1 MKTIY
6 RRFMIPAAL
15 VLFCALLMVA
25 AVFQYQARAQMR
37 HNNYEILEATA
48 DTVSRLATAYY
59 GEASLESDQFYMSV
73 TAASRAANAQTVI
86 CDGQGRLVMCSEA
99 PYGCSHRGMVI
110 SKSYME
116 RVYRLKVARAEGKI
130 EALYED
136 ARFVVGMPIYDKG
149 GVPSGIVLTST
160 SLEPTLDAFR
170 ELMTVCVLTSLG
182 AVCVAIVLMALI
194 LRRQNSPLQEI
205 RRTANDFA
213 HGKLSSRLKVNRK
226 HPVDVQELALAFNNM
241 AEALEK
247 AEMQRQE
254 FVANVSHELKTPM
267 TTISG
272 FMDGI
277 LDGTIPP
284 EEQPKYMRLV
294 SEETKRLSR
303 LVRSMLDISKLPQ
316 EGGVPEERK
325 SQFDVAECVGRV
337 LITFE
342 QKITQKGLDVQV
354 NFPDLPVYTRADQDS
369 ITQVIYNL
377 LDNAVKFC
385 QQGGRLG
392 VEIRQT
398 KDKIYVA
405 VSNTGNPIPA
415 EELPLVFERFH
426 KTDKSRTDKDGW
438 GLGLYIVKT
447 IVCSQGENIRVS
459 SAGDTT
465 EFTFTLPCA

>member
-6 RRFMIPAAL
+6 RRFLIPAAL
-15 VLFCALLMVA
+15 VLLCALLLVA
-25 AVFQYQARAQMR
+25 AVFQYQAMAQLR
-37 HNNYEILEATA
+37 HNNYSNLEAAA
-48 DTVSRLATAYY
+48 DTIAQLASAYY
-59 GEASLESDQFYMSV
+59 GEGSLESDQFYVSV

-86 CDGQGRLVMCSEA
+86 CDAQGRLVLCSES
-99 PYGCSHRGMVI
+99 PYGCTHRGMVI
-110 SKSYME
+110 SQNYME
-116 RVYRLKVARAEGKI
+116 QVYRLRVARAEGKVA
-130 EALYED
+130 ALYED
-136 ARFVVGMPIYDKG
+136 ARYLVGVPIYDKSG
-149 GVPSGIVLTST
+149 TPAGVVLTSMPMK
-160 SLEPTLDAFR
+160 PTLDAFR
-170 ELMTVCVLTSLG
+170 NLMGVCLFTSFTAVLI
-182 AVCVAIVLMALI
+182 AIVLMALI

-213 HGKLSSRLKVNRK
+213 HGKLSSRVSVNK
-226 HPVDVQELALAFNNM
+226 KSSVDVQELALAFNNM
-241 AEALEK
+241 AESLEK
-247 AEMQRQE
+247 AENQRQE

-272 FMDGI
+272 FMDGM

-303 LVRSMLDISKLPQ
+303 LVRSMLDISRLSQ
-316 EGGVPEERK
+316 DGVPEEQK
-325 SQFDVAECVGRV
+325 TQFDVTECAGRV
-337 LITFE
+337 LISFE
-342 QKITQKGLDVQV
+342 QKILQKELDVSV
-354 NFPDLPVYTRADQDS
+354 KFPDHPVYTKANEDS

-385 QQGGRLG
+385 PAGGRLG
-392 VEIRQT
+392 IEIRQT
-398 KDKIYVA
+398 PAKIYVG
-405 VSNTGNPIPA
+405 VSNSGNPIPP

-426 KTDKSRTDKDGW
+426 KTDKSRTEKDGW

-447 IVCSQGENIRVS
+447 IVCSHGENIRVS

>member
-37 HNNYEILEATA
+37 HNNYETLEATA
-48 DTVSRLATAYY
+48 DTVARMATAYY
-59 GEASLESDQFYMSV
+59 GETSLESDQFYLSV
-73 TAASRAANAQTVI
+73 TAASRAANAQTII
-86 CDGQGRLVMCSEA
+86 CDSLGRLVLCSEA
-99 PYGCSHRGMVI
+99 PYGCGHRGMVI

-116 RVYRLKVARAEGKI
+116 RVYRLKVARAEGRI
-130 EALYED
+130 EPLYED
-136 ARFVVGMPIYDKG
+136 ARFVVGMPIYDKSG
-149 GVPSGIVLTST
+149 IPSGIVLTST

-182 AVCVAIVLMALI
+182 AVFVAIVLMALI

-247 AEMQRQE
+247 AELQRQE

-272 FMDGI
+272 FMDGM

-284 EEQPKYMRLV
+284 EEQPKYMGLV

-342 QKITQKGLDVQV
+342 RKITQKELDVAV

-369 ITQVIYNL
+369 ITQVVYNL

-385 QQGGRLG
+385 QAGGRLG

-398 KDKIYVA
+398 PEKIYVA
-405 VSNTGNPIPA
+405 ISNTGNPIPA

-426 KTDKSRTDKDGW
+426 KIDKSRTDKEGW

-447 IVCSQGENIRVS
+447 IVCSHGENIRVS

>member
-37 HNNYEILEATA
+37 HNNYETLEYAA
-48 DTVSRLATAYY
+48 DTVSRLASAYY
-59 GEASLESDQFYMSV
+59 GEGSMKSDQFYLSV

-86 CDGQGRLVMCSEA
+86 CDERGNLVLCSEA
-99 PYGCSHRGMVI
+99 PYGCQHQGMVI
-110 SKSYME
+110 NRSYME
-116 RVYRLKVARAEGKI
+116 KVYRLKVARAEGKI
-130 EALYED
+130 QSLYED
-136 ARFVVGMPIYDKG
+136 ARFVVGMPIYDRNG
-149 GVPSGIVLTST
+149 IPAGIVLTSMPME
-160 SLEPTLDAFR
+160 STLGAFR
-170 ELMTVCVLTSLG
+170 ELMTVCILTSLG
-182 AVCVAIVLMALI
+182 AVCVAIVLMAII
-194 LRRQNSPLQEI
+194 LRKQNSPLQEI
-205 RRTANDFA
+205 RRVANEFA
-213 HGKLSSRLKVNRK
+213 RGKLSSRVSINRK
-226 HPVDVQELALAFNNM
+226 SPVDVQELALAFNNM

-247 AEMQRQE
+247 AEQGRQE

-272 FMDGI
+272 FMDGM
-277 LDGTIPP
+277 LDGTIPA
-284 EEQPKYMRLV
+284 EEQSRYMQIV

-303 LVRSMLDISKLPQ
+303 LVRSMLDISRLNQ
-316 EGGVPEERK
+316 EGVPEEQK
-325 SQFDVAECVGRV
+325 QQFDVCECVGRV

-342 QKITQKGLDVQV
+342 QKITQKELDVHV
-354 NFPDLPVYTRADQDS
+354 NFPDYPVYTRANEDS
-369 ITQVIYNL
+369 ITQVVYNL
-377 LDNAVKFC
+377 LDNGVKFC
-385 QQGGRLG
+385 QEGGRLG

-398 KDKIYVA
+398 AEKIYVGI
-405 VSNTGNPIPA
+405 SNTGNPIPV

-438 GLGLYIVKT
+438 GLGLHIVKT
-447 IVCSQGENIRVS
+447 IVCSHGENIRVS